1 MCNLYYTILCALCR
15 YVQMRF
21 YFYNCKSPYEH
32 LSRANTDIEQLEV
45 QVQWFLVR
53 LPNQVPGLLKSGG
66 EPVVWFLLQ
75 DQSLKSGK
83 AQIFNQIKFLHFG
96 KKKCRK

>member
-1 MCNLYYTILCALCR
+1 MCTFCATYITLHICALCR

-45 QVQWFLVR
+45 QVHWLLVR
-53 LPNQVPGLLKSGG
+53 LPNQVSSGQ
-66 EPVVWFLLQ
+66 PVALAPTASPFFEKW
-75 DQSLKSGK
+75 QSS
-83 AQIFNQIKFLHFG
+83 N
-96 KKKCRK
+96 C

>member
-66 EPVVWFLLQ
+66 QPVALVPTASSIFEKK
-75 DQSLKSGK
+75 QSS
-83 AQIFNQIKFLHFG
+83 N
-96 KKKCRK
+96 C

>member
-53 LPNQVPGLLKSGG
+53 LPNQVSGG
-66 EPVVWFLLQ
+66 EPVALVPTARSLFEKC
-75 DQSLKSGK
+75 QSS
-83 AQIFNQIKFLHFG
+83 NV
-96 KKKCRK
+96 

>member
-45 QVQWFLVR
+45 QVQCFLVR
-53 LPNQVPGLLKSGG
+53 LPNHVPGLLKSGG
-66 EPVVWFLLQ
+66 EPVALVPTASSIFEKW
-75 DQSLKSGK
+75 QSS
-83 AQIFNQIKFLHFG
+83 N
-96 KKKCRK
+96 C